1 MHAKDQL
8 AEQIGEAYGYI
19 SEMLDHKIEEVKLA
33 AAEKSAL
40 TVSKIL
46 TAIVMTLFGVLMS
59 IFGLISLAFYLA
71 GDMQRSAHGFGI
83 VALIMLVLLIL
94 VFLLRRYI
102 IVNPTVTKVIQLFF
116 SETPKEI
123 SNEQQGK

>member
-1 MHAKDQL
+1 MQAKEQL

-19 SEMLDHKIEEVKLA
+19 SELLDHKLEEVKLA

-40 TVSKIL
+40 TISKVL
-46 TAIVMTLFGVLMS
+46 TAVIMVLFGSVMAT
-59 IFGLISLAFYLA
+59 FGLISFAFYLA
-71 GDMQRSAHGFGI
+71 GDMQSSAKGFGI
-83 VALIMLVLLIL
+83 VALIMLALLLL
-94 VFLLRRYI
+94 VFVLRRYI

-123 SNEQQGK
+123 THEQNK